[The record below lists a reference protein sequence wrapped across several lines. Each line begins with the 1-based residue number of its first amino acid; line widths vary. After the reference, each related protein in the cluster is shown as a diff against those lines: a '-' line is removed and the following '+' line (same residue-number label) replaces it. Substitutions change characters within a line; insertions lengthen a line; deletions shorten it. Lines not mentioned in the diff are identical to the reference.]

1 MRRIFNLSVII
12 SFIIATASVQA
23 QSDSSLYPSLNQ
35 EKTETRTENTSTEYS
50 LVWSDE
56 FTESQIDTSV
66 WNFWEG
72 TAYNNELQYY
82 TDRPE
87 NIFIDDGKL
96 HIRAQKEDY
105 GGMNYTSA
113 RISTDSTSIGWKYGR
128 FEAKIKMPDGKGYW
142 PAFWLMPIRE
152 IGWPRGG
159 EIDIMEFRGN
169 EPNTTTG
176 AIHFY
181 REGCE
186 GSSVECRKY
195 ITDSITQA
203 DTNLTEEFHVYA
215 LEWTEEELV
224 WYLDNTEFMKIKLN
238 DVKAEYNPFSTPFYI
253 ILNLAVGGDFLDN
266 PDESTPFPQSLVVDY
281 VRVYQKD

>member
-1 MRRIFNLSVII
+1 
-12 SFIIATASVQA
+12 
-23 QSDSSLYPSLNQ
+23 
-35 EKTETRTENTSTEYS
+35 
-50 LVWSDE
+50 
-56 FTESQIDTSV
+56 
-66 WNFWEG
+66 
-72 TAYNNELQYY
+72 
-82 TDRPE
+82 
-87 NIFIDDGKL
+87 
-96 HIRAQKEDY
+96 
-105 GGMNYTSA
+105 
-113 RISTDSTSIGWKYGR
+113 
-128 FEAKIKMPDGKGYW
+128 
-142 PAFWLMPIRE
+142 MPIRE

-224 WYLDNTEFMKIKLN
+224 WYLDNTEFMRIKLN